1 MGIAEMIDRAMIIK
15 KPNLGGEIITRRTF
29 VKKIGWLGR
38 FCLLFS
44 MSAPKNGLSFD
55 REKTVVAI
63 TKGANIANITR
74 EAIDLIGGMRSIVGK
89 GQRVFIKP
97 NYITGGLDGHDPV
110 HAGEIAHPEVVAAV
124 AEECVKAGA
133 SHVIIGEWV
142 ERPPKILFG
151 GREGKEG
158 AQVENRVERLNKR
171 YGDKIHLINLM
182 HHTSYFTYCPSKT
195 GLRFIAIPDI
205 VASSDVKISI
215 PSLKTHHQVSPV
227 TLGMKNW
234 IGIMPSILYGEPR
247 VKLHEAG
254 IHQIIVDI
262 NQVLRPD
269 LTVVDGT
276 FGMEG
281 EGTTLVFGGR
291 PVDISQRIG
300 GFLIIAGRDPVAV
313 DSTAMRAIAKDWVPT
328 KNEDLGAPYY
338 VHHLRL
344 AYAQYLGE
352 IRKSKIE
359 IKGEHLEKVSMNW
372 KMPKGNIYPEKPLP

>member
-1 MGIAEMIDRAMIIK
+1 MIIK
-15 KPNLGGEIITRRTF
+15 NRMIHGGIISRRTF
-29 VKKIGWLGR
+29 VKQMGWLGR
-38 FCLLFS
+38 FCLLFPVV
-44 MSAPKNGLSFD
+44 APQNGLSFVG
-55 REKTVVAI
+55 EKATVAI
-63 TKGANIANITR
+63 TKGENIASITR

-110 HAGEIAHPEVVAAV
+110 RAGEITHPEVVATV

-133 SHVIIGEWV
+133 GHVIISEWV

-151 GREGKEG
+151 GKEGREG
-158 AQVENRVERLNKR
+158 AQVESRVERLNKR

-182 HHTSYFTYCPSKT
+182 HHTSYFTYYPSRT
-195 GLRFIAIPDI
+195 GLRSIAIPDI
-205 VASSDVKISI
+205 VASADVKISI
-215 PSLKTHHQVSPV
+215 PSLKTHHQVSPI

-234 IGIMPSILYGEPR
+234 IGIMPSLLYGEPR
-247 VKLHEAG
+247 IKLHEAG

-262 NQVLRPD
+262 NQALRPD

-281 EGTTLVFGGR
+281 EGTTLVFGGQ

-300 GFLIIAGRDPVAV
+300 GFMIIAGQDPVAV
-313 DSTAMRAIAKDWVPT
+313 DSTAMRTITKDWAPT
-328 KNEDLGAPYY
+328 KNEDLGTPYY

-344 AYAQYLGE
+344 AHTQHLGE
-352 IRKSKIE
+352 IKKSKIE
-359 IKGEHLEKVSMNW
+359 IKGEHIEKVSMNW
-372 KMPKGNIYPEKPLP
+372 KMPKGNVYPEKPLS